1 MGASTQPT
9 DLTDLRTALIN
20 AVREATGVTATNTIA
35 DRYLNT
41 ALHDMVVNWD
51 FPWGVR
57 TTSLITQAPYTTGT
71 ITIATGGTTVTGL
84 LSLWNM
90 ANDFSVKN
98 ARAGGKIILGS
109 ESDSIYDVTTVASDV
124 SLTIGAK
131 YIGDDLAADTYVY
144 YEDEY
149 DLASDFFRSVD
160 PHHFARNVPIAL
172 IPRKEFRTRYPRNA
186 ERGEPRMACIYD
198 APFSATTARRQRIV
212 FHPAPDAAYKID
224 YEYITTNLAISS
236 TGVAQTQ
243 LTATTDEPIVP
254 LRYRHVLVLHA
265 LYNWY
270 RDRKDD
276 TRSQEVKGEYTDL
289 MRRIA
294 SDVGVTTP
302 RPRILP
308 RTSQYFPARRRRGS
322 RYSTNSDFDQMRD

>member
-20 AVREATGVTATNTIA
+20 AVREAVGVTATNAIA

-57 TTSLITQAPYTTGT
+57 STSLITHAEYTTGT
-71 ITIATGGTTVTGL
+71 VTISQGSTALVGDSTAWAT
-84 LSLWNM
+84 
-90 ANDFSVKN
+90 ANAFGVAN
-98 ARAGGKIILGS
+98 ARAGGKLILGS
-109 ESDSIYDVTTVASDV
+109 ESDGVSEVTTVVSGTSITLSAKWTGSDQ
-124 SLTIGAK
+124 
-131 YIGDDLAADTYVY
+131 AADTYVY

-149 DLASDFFRSVD
+149 DLATDFFRSVD
-160 PHHFARNVPIAL
+160 PHHFAKNIPISL
-172 IPRKEFRTRYPRNA
+172 IPRKEFRTRYPRNSS
-186 ERGEPRMACIYD
+186 RGEPRVAAIFD
-198 APFSATTARRQRIV
+198 APFSGSTARRQRIV

-224 YEYITTNLAISS
+224 YEYLTTNLATS
-236 TGVAQTQ
+236 TLGVAQTQ
-243 LTATTDEPIVP
+243 LVATTDEPIVP

-276 TRSQEVKGEYTDL
+276 TRSQEAKGEYTDL

-294 SDVGVTTP
+294 SDVGVTTA

-308 RTSQYFPARRRRGS
+308 RTSQYFPASRRRGS